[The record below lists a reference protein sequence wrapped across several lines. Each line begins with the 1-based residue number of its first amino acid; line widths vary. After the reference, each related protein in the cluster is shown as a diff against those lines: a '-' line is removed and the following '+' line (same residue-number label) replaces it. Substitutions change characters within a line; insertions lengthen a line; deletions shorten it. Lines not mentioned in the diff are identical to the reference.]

1 MQFKSF
7 YFAIYDLEVIFS
19 GIFTL
24 SCIPMNNFFL
34 VMMMKNGVMS
44 INFIMASTYIIFI
57 VIIKIITDNCLKEKD

>member
-24 SCIPMNNFFL
+24 RCIPMNNFL